1 MDRETCSV
9 SMRREKSTDWR
20 LYSSPCGDLLLGASD
35 GVLVCCDWR
44 LAWERSVS
52 STALEELLAPPAD
65 AVNEAVLTEAVSQL
79 SAYFLGERRFFDLPY
94 RVEGTAFQRSVW
106 QAIGL
111 ISYGK
116 TSTYGALAEVIGR
129 TKAFR
134 AVGAATGANQL
145 SIIVPCHR
153 VVGTTGSFSGYR
165 GGRLV
170 KEYLLDLEA
179 RYREGREVIHFPE
192 AEGLG

>member
-1 MDRETCSV
+1 
-9 SMRREKSTDWR
+9 MRRERSTDWR

-35 GVLVCCDWR
+35 SVLVCCDWR
-44 LAWERSVS
+44 SAWERSIS

-165 GGRLV
+165 GGRLA
-170 KEYLLDLEA
+170 KEYQLHHEA
-179 RYREGREVIHFPE
+179 RYREASDLIHYPE

>member
-1 MDRETCSV
+1 
-9 SMRREKSTDWR
+9 MRREGSTDWR

-35 GVLVCCDWR
+35 GRIVCCDWR
-44 LAWERSVS
+44 SAWERSVS
-52 STALEELLAPPAD
+52 SSALEELLAPSAD

-79 SAYFLGERRFFDLPY
+79 CAYFLGERRFFDLPL

-111 ISYGK
+111 IPYGK

-129 TKAFR
+129 AKACQ
-134 AVGAATGANQL
+134 AVGTATGANRL

-153 VVGTTGSFSGYR
+153 VVGKTGSFSGYR
-165 GGRLV
+165 GGRLA

-179 RYREGREVIHFPE
+179 RYREGRDVIHFPE

>member
-1 MDRETCSV
+1 
-9 SMRREKSTDWR
+9 MRREKSTDWR
-20 LYSSPCGDLLLGASD
+20 LYSSPCGDLLLGAND
-35 GVLVCCDWR
+35 GQLICCDWR
-44 LAWERSVS
+44 SAWEGSIS

-94 RVEGTAFQRSVW
+94 RVEGTTFQRSVW

-111 ISYGK
+111 IPYGK
-116 TSTYGALAEVIGR
+116 TSTYGSLAEVIGR

-165 GGRLV
+165 GGRLA

-192 AEGLG
+192 AESLG